1 MDEENIIPFSIKTQ
15 HKKGLINLNGC
26 IKDDKNLNGI
36 EETIYINCFYA
47 KKVQAYDVLDQ
58 LYIFE
63 K

>member
-15 HKKGLINLNGC
+15 HKKGLI
-26 IKDDKNLNGI
+26 NLNGI